1 MNISDITS
9 GPVASVAE
17 LIDLSEKPEVQL
29 EPAPSR
35 DWAFRGQPADYG
47 TLTPSFQRQF
57 PWRSYGTAERIERRL
72 IEAFRMHYKK
82 LRFFADRAAKKW
94 PLRGSLK
101 GPAGDL

>member
-47 TLTPSFQRQF
+47 TPPLSRPTTPLLVVDPCDQ
-57 PWRSYGTAERIERRL
+57 
-72 IEAFRMHYKK
+72 
-82 LRFFADRAAKKW
+82 
-94 PLRGSLK
+94 
-101 GPAGDL
+101 